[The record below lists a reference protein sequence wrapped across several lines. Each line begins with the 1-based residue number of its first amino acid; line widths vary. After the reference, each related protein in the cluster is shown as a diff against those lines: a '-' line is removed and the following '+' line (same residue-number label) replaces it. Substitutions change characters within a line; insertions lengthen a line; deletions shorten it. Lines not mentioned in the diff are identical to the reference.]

1 MYMVCGGWKMLG
13 PWEVSLLGGV
23 ALLEKA
29 CHCGGGALRSHIY
42 AEVCPVWCSPFS
54 WLPLDQDVELSD
66 PPAPCLPRCCHALTM
81 MIMDW
86 TSETVSQPQLNVV
99 LIRVALVKVC
109 LHSNRTLTKTWVFCL
124 HVCLYTTCM
133 SGIFRSQKRVLHTLE
148 LELEAFVN

>member
-99 LIRVALVKVC
+99 LMRVALVMVSV
-109 LHSNRTLTKTWVFCL
+109 HSSKTLRHIGTGDLNSDSLACTVSLLVPAVSTIQLKA
-124 HVCLYTTCM
+124 
-133 SGIFRSQKRVLHTLE
+133 ILE
-148 LELEAFVN
+148 SLN